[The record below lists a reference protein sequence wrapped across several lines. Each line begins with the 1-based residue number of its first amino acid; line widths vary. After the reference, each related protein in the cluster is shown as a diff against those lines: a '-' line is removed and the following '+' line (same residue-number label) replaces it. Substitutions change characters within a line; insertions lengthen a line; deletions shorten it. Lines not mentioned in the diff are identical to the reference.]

1 MIIIKNDLT
10 KGSPLKLIISFSIP
24 LILGNFFQQL
34 YNMADG
40 VIVGRTLGLDALAAV
55 GSTSSLS
62 FFITGFAIGLMQG
75 FTVITAQK
83 FGAKNEAETR
93 KSIAASIILSVIFA
107 ILLTSVALVFLKPF
121 LHLMK
126 TPENIFDDTYSYIFV
141 IFSGLTAIIFYN
153 LFACILRA
161 LGDSKTPLLFL
172 VTSCLLNI
180 VLDFVFILNFKTG
193 VAGAGYATVIS
204 QLISAVLCFLYS
216 MKKFPILRL
225 KKSDWKVSASFLTA
239 HIKMGIPMALQYSI
253 TAIGALVVQSS
264 VNSLGSTIV
273 AAVSTSSKIE
283 QFVATVLSSLGA
295 TMATYTAQNYG
306 AGEYNRIKTGV
317 KKGTFLALGVAIFGA
332 VVLVTFCPILVNLL
346 AGSDADKI
354 QELVFK
360 FITITAPNYLI
371 LSIIFVYRNT
381 LQGMGKTTVPV
392 LCGLFE
398 LIARAAVASLLVN
411 YLGYT
416 AICIAGPAA
425 WYSAGIPLF
434 ITYVILMKKRYK
446 TAFKIS

>member
-1 MIIIKNDLT
+1 MIILKNDLT
-10 KGSPLKLIISFSIP
+10 NGSPLKLIVSFSIP

-40 VIVGRTLGLDALAAV
+40 VIVGRTIGLEALAAV
-55 GSTSSLS
+55 GATSSLS

-107 ILLTSVALVFLKPF
+107 FILTIISLSLLKPF

-141 IFSGLTAIIFYN
+141 IFSGLTAITFYN

-161 LGDSKTPLLFL
+161 LGDSKTPLIFL
-172 VTSCLLNI
+172 ATACLLNI
-180 VLDFVFILNFKTG
+180 ILDFVFILNFKTG

-204 QLISAVLCFLYS
+204 QFLSAVLCFLYS
-216 MKKFPILRL
+216 MKKFPIMRLR
-225 KKSDWKVSASFLTA
+225 KSDWNLDAKFLIA

-253 TAIGALVVQSS
+253 IAIGSLIVQSS
-264 VNSLGSTIV
+264 VNSLGSTVV
-273 AAVSTSSKIE
+273 AAVSTSTKIE
-283 QFVATVLSSLGA
+283 QFVSTVLSSLGA

-306 AGEYNRIKTGV
+306 AGKHNRIKSGV
-317 KKGTFLALGVAIFGA
+317 KSGTFLSLSVAACGA
-332 VVLVTFCPILVNLL
+332 VILLSFCPSLVRLL
-346 AGSDADKI
+346 AGAEADKI
-354 QELVFK
+354 QQLVFK
-360 FITITAPNYLI
+360 FLCCTTPNYLI
-371 LSIIFVYRNT
+371 LSIVFVYRNT
-381 LQGMGKTTVPV
+381 LQGMGQTAVPV
-392 LCGLFE
+392 ICGLFE
-398 LIARAAVASLLVN
+398 LIARAAVASILMHWI
-411 YLGYT
+411 GYT

-434 ITYVILMKKRYK
+434 ITYILIMRKRYK